1 MKIEYARIETN
12 YQYLKEN
19 DPHVTPNIIRKK
31 IEQNEIIILRDKEE
45 TVGWL
50 RFGYFWDMIPIMN
63 MLSLEEN
70 YRGRGFGTQ
79 LVSFWETAMLEQ
91 GHTNVMT
98 TTLSDEQAQHFYR
111 KLGYKDV
118 GALLLP
124 DEALEIIFIKICI
137 EHSRLQYQNWLYD
150 KS

>member
-1 MKIEYARIETN
+1 MKIEYATIETD
-12 YQYLKEN
+12 YPYLTKN
-19 DPHVTPNIIRKK
+19 DHDIPPIRIKRK
-31 IEQNEIIILRDKEE
+31 VEQNEILVVRDGRH

-63 MLSLEEN
+63 MLSLEESF
-70 YRGRGFGTQ
+70 RGKGVGTQ
-79 LVSFWETAMLEQ
+79 LVSFWESEMQWQ
-91 GHTNVMT
+91 GHKSVMT

-124 DEALEIIFIKICI
+124 NEALEIIFLKN
-137 EHSRLQYQNWLYD
+137 LD
-150 KS
+150 

>member
-1 MKIEYARIETN
+1 MIYEYAAIETAYNYLRDNDSHIPSDVIRRKIE
-12 YQYLKEN
+12 
-19 DPHVTPNIIRKK
+19 H
-31 IEQNEIIILRDKEE
+31 NEIIIARESGQ

-63 MLSLEEN
+63 MLSLEES

-79 LVSFWETAMLEQ
+79 IVAFWEKEMQRL
-91 GHTNVMT
+91 GYKSVMT

-124 DEALEIIFIKICI
+124 NEALEIILIKI
-137 EHSRLQYQNWLYD
+137 LP
-150 KS
+150 

>member
-1 MKIEYARIETN
+1 MKIEFANIETS

-19 DPHVTPNIIRKK
+19 DPHVSTKIIRRK
-31 IEQNEIIILRDKEE
+31 IEQNEIIILSDMGKI
-45 TVGWL
+45 VGWL

-70 YRGRGFGTQ
+70 YRGRGLGTQ
-79 LVSFWETAMLEQ
+79 LVSFWETTMQEQ
-91 GHTNVMT
+91 GHTSVMT

-124 DEALEIIFIKICI
+124 SEALEIVFIKT
-137 EHSRLQYQNWLYD
+137 LP
-150 KS
+150 

>member
-1 MKIEYARIETN
+1 MKIEYASIDTD
-12 YQYLKEN
+12 YPYLTEN
-19 DPHVTPNIIRKK
+19 DHDVPPIRIRRK
-31 IEQNEIIILRDKEE
+31 IKHNEILVIRDDGH

-63 MLSLEEN
+63 MLSLEES
-70 YRGRGFGTQ
+70 YRGKGVGTQ
-79 LVSFWETAMLEQ
+79 LVSFWESEMHRQ
-91 GHTNVMT
+91 GHSSVMT

-124 DEALEIIFIKICI
+124 NEALEIIFIKN
-137 EHSRLQYQNWLYD
+137 LQ
-150 KS
+150 